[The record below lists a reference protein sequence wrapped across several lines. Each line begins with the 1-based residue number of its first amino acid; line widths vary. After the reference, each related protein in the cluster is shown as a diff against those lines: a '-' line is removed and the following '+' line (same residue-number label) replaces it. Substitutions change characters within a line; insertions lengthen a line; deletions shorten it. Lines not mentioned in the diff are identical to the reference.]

1 MIFSFQQNARPG
13 SSTATPGKV
22 PFRCKKHTP
31 PPVAGSRGQGAGVAG
46 WLVAGWL
53 VAGGWWLV
61 AGWLVGWLA
70 GWLGK
75 GKVIGFDY
83 YVMS

>member
-1 MIFSFQQNARPG
+1 MPRPDPARHPPEKG
-13 SSTATPGKV
+13 HFAIRNTL
-22 PFRCKKHTP
+22 P
-31 PPVAGSRGQGAGVAG
+31 PPWPAAGGRGQGWLGGWWLVAG
-46 WLVAGWL
+46 WLGGWVAGWL
-53 VAGGWWLV
+53 VAGGWWL
-61 AGWLVGWLA
+61 LA

>member
-13 SSTATPGKV
+13 ISTTTPGKV

-31 PPVAGSRGQGAGVAG
+31 PPVAGSRGQGEGVAG

-53 VAGGWWLV
+53 AAGGW
-61 AGWLVGWLA
+61 VGWV
-70 GWLGK
+70 
-75 GKVIGFDY
+75 KVIGFDY
-83 YVMS
+83 MQKLGGRFPWKSLTFT